1 MHTSA
6 VELLVVAV
14 FALSCAALFIA
25 SRRGRLGMAAV
36 ALFAIALV
44 AWVAAFVA
52 IATEFHDANNFATC
66 TECGAVHYVAA
77 VAFIVPPLLISLAAL
92 AMLLVRGDRWRA
104 RRAAARENHAS
115 IS

>member
-1 MHTSA
+1 MHTSV
-6 VELLVVAV
+6 VELVVVAV
-14 FALSCAALFIA
+14 FALSCAALFVA
-25 SRRGRLGMAAV
+25 WRRGRLGVAAV
-36 ALFAIALV
+36 VLFAISLV

-92 AMLLVRGDRWRA
+92 AMLLVRGDRWRE
-104 RRAAARENHAS
+104 RRAGARENHA
-115 IS
+115 